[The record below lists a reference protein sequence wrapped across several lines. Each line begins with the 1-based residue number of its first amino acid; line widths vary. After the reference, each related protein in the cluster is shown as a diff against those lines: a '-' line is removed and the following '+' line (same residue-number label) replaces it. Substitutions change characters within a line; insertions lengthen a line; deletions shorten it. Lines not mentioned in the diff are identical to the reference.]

1 MGLPSNLRGQIVHI
15 LLECLLHDFFMVALL
30 DELLEVRL
38 LDSVLDLDD
47 DTNDQDDKVDG
58 KTQYHIGLHHQ
69 ADTEDTLSC

>member
-1 MGLPSNLRGQIVHI
+1 
-15 LLECLLHDFFMVALL
+15 MVALL

-47 DTNDQDDKVDG
+47 DTDDQDDKVNG